1 MRKINMSNIK
11 AAVLALVGGSAL
23 TGGAAFAQA
32 TGNDYSGILSGL
44 STSTAITAIISA
56 GALLAGVGFAKWAT
70 KKVARFFG

>member
-1 MRKINMSNIK
+1 MRKLKNVKN
-11 AAVLALVGGSAL
+11 AVMALLAGSAV

>member
-1 MRKINMSNIK
+1 MRKLKNIK
-11 AAVLALVGGSAL
+11 NAVMALLAGSAV